1 MSKLLKK
8 KDLIQSLRIEG
19 DTFRKW
25 KEAGMPIVKEQNGEF
40 FDIEQVK
47 NWHKNITEAIDNLII
62 DKKYDNN
69 TISDVFKCSQQGG
82 MRRSHLTNTL
92 VLFSNHT
99 NDVYQDYT
107 VIDDAGNET
116 LHYTGMGQKGD
127 QDIDHGQNKI
137 LNHSEDLSIKVY
149 LFESYISNEHI
160 FRGEVKLSDEPYTAE
175 QNDRTVWIF
184 PLTFNNSEYYIP
196 GNISEEKYREQ
207 EKQLDKLSDNDIY
220 ERAIQAKHIGRKE
233 AVTKVYARNIH
244 VAAHVKN
251 RANGY
256 CDLCSEP
263 APFNDRSGRAYLE
276 CHHVDW
282 LANGGKDSIDNAVA
296 LDPNCHRKV
305 HELDLKSD
313 VKILKDK
320 LNYYQNKNL

>member
-8 KDLIQSLRIEG
+8 KDLMQSLKINNV
-19 DTFRKW
+19 TFRKW
-25 KEAGMPIVKEQNGEF
+25 KEAGIPIVKEQNEEF

-47 NWHKNITEAIDNLII
+47 RWHKKITEPIDNLII

-99 NDVYQDYT
+99 NDVYKDHT
-107 VIDDAGNET
+107 VIDDAGNKI

-127 QDIDHGQNKI
+127 QDIEHGQNKI
-137 LNHSEDLSIKVY
+137 LNDSENLSIKVY
-149 LFESYISNEHI
+149 LFESFISGEHI
-160 FRGEVKLSDEPYTAE
+160 YRGEVRLSDKSYTTE

-196 GNISEEKYREQ
+196 GNILDEKYSEQ
-207 EKQLDKLSDNDIY
+207 ENQVDKLSDNDIY
-220 ERAIQAKHIGRKE
+220 ERAIQAKHMGRKK
-233 AVTKVYARNIH
+233 AVTQVYVRNIY
-244 VAAHVKN
+244 VTAHVKN
-251 RANGY
+251 RSKGY
-256 CDLCSEP
+256 CDLCNEP
-263 APFNDRSGRAYLE
+263 APFKDRNGRAYLE
-276 CHHVDW
+276 CHHVEW

-296 LDPNCHRKV
+296 LDPNCHRKI
-305 HELDLKSD
+305 HELDLKAD
-313 VKILKDK
+313 VKFLKDRLK
-320 LNYYQNKNL
+320 YYQSKNL

>member
-8 KDLIQSLRIEG
+8 KDLQQSLKINN

-25 KEAGMPIVKEQNGEF
+25 KEAGIPIVKEQNEEF

-47 NWHKNITEAIDNLII
+47 RWHKKITEPIDNLII

-92 VLFSNHT
+92 VLFSDHT
-99 NDVYQDYT
+99 NDVYRDHS
-107 VIDDAGNET
+107 VIDNEGNET
-116 LHYTGMGQKGD
+116 LYYTGMGQKGD
-127 QDIDHGQNKI
+127 QDIDHGQNKT

-149 LFESYISNEHI
+149 LFESFISGEHI
-160 FRGEVKLSDEPYTAE
+160 FRGEVRLFNKPYTTE
-175 QNDRTVWIF
+175 QNDRTVCIF

-196 GNISEEKYREQ
+196 GNISDEKYRKQ
-207 EKQLDKLSDNDIY
+207 ENLINKLSDNDVY
-220 ERAIQAKHIGRKE
+220 ERATQAKQVGRKE

-244 VAAHVKN
+244 VTAHVKN
-251 RANGY
+251 RSNGY
-256 CDLCSEP
+256 CDLCNEP
-263 APFNDRSGRAYLE
+263 APFKDRNGRAYLE

-296 LDPNCHRKV
+296 LDPNCHRKM

-313 VKILKDK
+313 VKILKDR
-320 LNYYQNKNL
+320 LNYYQSKNL

>member
-8 KDLIQSLRIEG
+8 KDLMQSLKINNV
-19 DTFRKW
+19 TFRKW
-25 KEAGMPIVKEQNGEF
+25 KKAGIPIVKEQNEEF

-47 NWHKNITEAIDNLII
+47 SWRKKITEAIENLII
-62 DKKYDNN
+62 DKEYDNN

-99 NDVYQDYT
+99 DDVYKDHT

-127 QDIDHGQNKI
+127 QDIEHGQNKI

-149 LFESYISNEHI
+149 LFESFISGEHI
-160 FRGEVKLSDEPYTAE
+160 FRGEVRLFDKPYTTE

-184 PLTFNNSEYYIP
+184 PLTFNSSEYYIP
-196 GNISEEKYREQ
+196 GNISDKKYREQ
-207 EKQLDKLSDNDIY
+207 ENQVDKLGDNDIY
-220 ERAIQAKHIGRKE
+220 ERAIQAKHMGRKE
-233 AVTKVYARNIH
+233 AVTKVYVRNIH
-244 VAAHVKN
+244 VTAHVKN
-251 RANGY
+251 RSKGY
-256 CDLCSEP
+256 CDLCSQT
-263 APFNDRSGRAYLE
+263 APFKDRNGRPYLE

-296 LDPNCHRKV
+296 LDPNCHRKM
-305 HELDLKSD
+305 HELDLKAD
-313 VKILKDK
+313 VNFLKDR
-320 LNYYQNKNL
+320 LNYYESKGL